1 MLEICLVFQKSEPQY
16 AYKPCTYKK
25 QTCIDKYWQTL
36 FMGPFKEIF
45 LNQSAIAKLIRLWN
59 ANLIEQFSLIIYVL
73 YILLSDI
80 DECALNDDGC
90 DTNADC
96 ANIDSSYTC
105 TCKTGWTGDGFTCTG
120 MFTVDIMNCL
130 NTLASV

>member
-1 MLEICLVFQKSEPQY
+1 
-16 AYKPCTYKK
+16 
-25 QTCIDKYWQTL
+25 
-36 FMGPFKEIF
+36 MGSFKEIF

-73 YILLSDI
+73 YILFSDI

-120 MFTVDIMNCL
+120 TFTVDIMNCL

>member
-1 MLEICLVFQKSEPQY
+1 
-16 AYKPCTYKK
+16 
-25 QTCIDKYWQTL
+25 
-36 FMGPFKEIF
+36 MGPFKEIF

-73 YILLSDI
+73 YILLLDI

-120 MFTVDIMNCL
+120 MFTVDIVNCL
-130 NTLASV
+130 NTLASVWFSYISTAAYFLQKLSVFIEAIV